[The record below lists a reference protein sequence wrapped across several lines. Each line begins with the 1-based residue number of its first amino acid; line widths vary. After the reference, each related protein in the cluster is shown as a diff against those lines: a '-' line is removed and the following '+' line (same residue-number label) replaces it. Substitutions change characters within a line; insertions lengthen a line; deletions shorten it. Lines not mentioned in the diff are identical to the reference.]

1 MSSQRASS
9 LWPCFGRS
17 SRFACSIVLWV
28 AAALAALVGLA
39 AVMTRAADQ
48 QLRADAEH
56 TAVQWSSFLVR
67 HVHGV
72 ETFLE
77 TGVLTQ
83 EVLEELRDFH
93 TAAEVFRFKIFDQE
107 GRQLLVS
114 DELLHGKIPAPGA
127 RSNGDG
133 ADLEHEAKRIRAVAL
148 QKGPTVRLQRA
159 ERPDRP
165 TVYSEVYVPVVH
177 DGRVLGVVETYV
189 DQAGREARIASAF
202 RYVALAVAAVLCSL
216 AAVAVWQWQ
225 QHLKQ
230 QREAERKVR
239 YLAHHD
245 ALTGAVNRASFSA
258 ALDQAQALAKAG
270 GPSFAVL
277 CIDLDH
283 FKEVNDSLGHAAGD
297 AVLRGVADRLNA
309 LVRRQDVV
317 ARLGGDEF
325 ALLQSG
331 ITSAD
336 EVASLAER
344 VVETLTRPYEVRGQQ
359 LRGGASVGAAIYGPD
374 IPNVDALLHQAD
386 AALYHAKLNGRGRF
400 SFYDAETD
408 QLRQERA
415 SMARDLREALHKN
428 QLHLHFQPLYENDG
442 QTLVGYEALVR
453 WTHPQRGPVSPAE
466 FIPLAEETGLIDEL
480 GTWVLQRGCE
490 EAVCWP
496 ATLSLAVNLSALQFR
511 SGKLVETVSRCLQ
524 KTGLPASRL
533 ELEITESLLMSN
545 TDQVVHTLH
554 ELTGMGVRIS
564 MDDFGTGYSSLA
576 YLWRFPF
583 DKVKIDR
590 AFTQNLDKDPKV
602 SLIVRSIVL
611 LAHSLNIRVN
621 AEGVESAAQLKAL
634 QDHGCDEMQG
644 FLLGRPAPSR
654 ELRHQ
659 GARAEASQAEP
670 RAKTDFALL
679 DKVSVPTQA
688 MPL

>member
-1 MSSQRASS
+1 
-9 LWPCFGRS
+9 
-17 SRFACSIVLWV
+17 VLWV
-28 AAALAALVGLA
+28 AASLTALIGLA

-48 QLRADAEH
+48 QLQADAEH
-56 TAVQWSSFLVR
+56 TAIQWSTFLVK

-77 TGVLTQ
+77 KGMLTP
-83 EVLEELRDFH
+83 EVREELRDFQ
-93 TAAEVFRFKIFDQE
+93 AAGEVFRFKIYDRE
-107 GRQLLVS
+107 GRELLVS
-114 DELLHGKIPAPGA
+114 DELAGPIPAAGA
-127 RSNGDG
+127 TPSHNEDS
-133 ADLEHEAKRIRAVAL
+133 EHEASHIRAVAL
-148 QKGPTVRLQRA
+148 HARPTVKLQRA
-159 ERPDRP
+159 QRADHPL
-165 TVYSEVYVPVVH
+165 VYSEVYVPVVH
-177 DGRVLGVVETYV
+177 EGKLLGVVETYV
-189 DQAGREARIASAF
+189 DQAASEARIAAAF
-202 RYVALAVAAVLCSL
+202 RHVALAVAAVLCTL
-216 AAVAVWQWQ
+216 AGVAVWQWQ
-225 QHLKQ
+225 RHLKH

-245 ALTGAVNRASFSA
+245 ALTGAVNRASFST
-258 ALDQAQALAKAG
+258 ALDQAQAVAKAG

-325 ALLQSG
+325 ALLQSS

-336 EVASLAER
+336 EVAGLAER

-359 LRGGASVGAAIYGPD
+359 VRGGASVGAAIYGPD
-374 IPNVDALLHQAD
+374 IASVDALLHQAD

-400 SFYDAETD
+400 SFYDAQTD
-408 QLRQERA
+408 QLRQERV
-415 SMARDLREALHKN
+415 STARDLREALHRN

-442 QTLVGYEALVR
+442 RTLVGYEALVR

-466 FIPLAEETGLIDEL
+466 FIPLAEETGLIEEL

-490 EAVCWP
+490 EAACWP
-496 ATLSLAVNLSALQFR
+496 STLSLAVNLSALQFR
-511 SGKLVETVSRCLQ
+511 SGKLTETVSNCLQ
-524 KTGLPASRL
+524 KTGLPAARL

-545 TDQVVHTLH
+545 TDQVVDTLH
-554 ELTGMGVRIS
+554 ELTHMGVRIS

-644 FLLGRPAPSR
+644 FLLGRPTPSR

-659 GARAEASQAEP
+659 GARAESPPQTP
-670 RAKTDFALL
+670 RASTDFSAL
-679 DKVSVPTQA
+679 DKVTAPAKLSQPQPTQA

>member
-1 MSSQRASS
+1 M
-9 LWPCFGRS
+9 
-17 SRFACSIVLWV
+17 WV
-28 AAALAALVGLA
+28 AASLAALVGLA

-48 QLRADAEH
+48 QLRSDAESR
-56 TAVQWSSFLVR
+56 AVQWATFLVR

-77 TGVLTQ
+77 TGALTE
-83 EVLEELRDFH
+83 EVREELRDFH
-93 TAAEVFRFKIFDQE
+93 TAGEVFRFKIFDRE
-107 GRQLLVS
+107 GRLLLVS
-114 DELLHGKIPAPGA
+114 DDLLAGRMPVPGTPS
-127 RSNGDG
+127 RGYS
-133 ADLEHEAKRIRAVAL
+133 ADAEHAAKSVRADVL
-148 QKGPTVRLQRA
+148 KGGPTVKLRRA
-159 ERPDRP
+159 QQPDRP
-165 TVYSEVYVPVVH
+165 AVYSEVYVPIVH
-177 DGRVLGVVETYV
+177 EGQVLGVVETYV
-189 DQAGREARIASAF
+189 DQAAREARIAAAF
-202 RYVALAVAAVLCSL
+202 RHVALAVAAVLCAL

-225 QHLKQ
+225 RHLKH

-297 AVLRGVADRLNA
+297 AVLRSVADRLNA

-344 VVETLTRPYEVRGQQ
+344 VVEALTRPYEVRGQQ
-359 LRGGASVGAAIYGPD
+359 VRGGASVGAAIYGPD

-408 QLRQERA
+408 QLRQERT
-415 SMARDLREALHKN
+415 SLARDLREALHKN
-428 QLHLHFQPLYENDG
+428 QLHLNFQPLYENDG
-442 QTLVGYEALVR
+442 RTLVGYEALVR

-480 GTWVLQRGCE
+480 GTWVLQRSCE
-490 EAVCWP
+490 EAASWP
-496 ATLSLAVNLSALQFR
+496 PTLSLAVNLSALQFR
-511 SGKLVETVSRCLQ
+511 SGKLVDTVSHCLHQ
-524 KTGLPASRL
+524 TGLPASRL

-545 TDQVVHTLH
+545 TEQVVQTLH
-554 ELTGMGVRIS
+554 ELTRMGVRIS

-621 AEGVESAAQLKAL
+621 AEGVESTAQLKAL
-634 QDHGCDEMQG
+634 QEHGCDEMQG

-659 GARAEASQAEP
+659 GARVEAPQATP
-670 RAKTDFALL
+670 RAKSDFTPL
-679 DKVSVPTQA
+679 DQASTPTQA